1 MIYKVSHYWVGGGY
15 IPSIEDIKDAIEAAK
30 KENCTV
36 CLHWKG
42 PSHAYYGDTYSK
54 DVTAD
59 SDAEEVYNSLPK
71 IYGL

>member
-1 MIYKVSHYWVGGGY
+1 MIYKVLHYWVGNDST
-15 IPSIEDIKDAIEAAK
+15 PTIEDFKEAIDVAK
-30 KENCTV
+30 HENCTV

-42 PSHAYYGDTYSK
+42 PGYKWHGDTYSR

-59 SDAEEVYNSLPK
+59 SDAEKIFDSIPK

>member
-1 MIYKVSHYWVGGGY
+1 MIYKVSHYWVGDGT
-15 IPSIEDIKDAIEAAK
+15 PSKEDIIDAIAAAG
-30 KENCTV
+30 KEGCTV

-42 PSHAYYGDTYSK
+42 PGYKWHGDTYSR

-71 IYGL
+71 MYGL